1 MALGEVVNRAHLA
14 AVFGVARTTVDAW
27 VAAGCP
33 VVKRPAK
40 RGDAYQFAAPAV
52 HAWPVE
58 RAVHAAAG
66 GEAGAG
72 DTAALT
78 AERARL
84 ARLQGDAQ
92 EMKNAEQRGEL
103 LPRDE
108 VTAAV
113 VAAFTRVRARLLAL
127 PTRAAPLVASKR
139 SLPEIKALLT
149 ELVYEA
155 LRELSETRVV
165 AIASGDEVP

>member
-27 VAAGCP
+27 VAEGCP
-33 VVKRPAK
+33 VLKRPAK
-40 RGDAYQFAAPAV
+40 RGDPYEFDSAAV
-52 HAWPVE
+52 HAWLVE
-58 RAVHAAAG
+58 RAVRAAAG
-66 GEAGAG
+66 GEEGG

-84 ARLQGDAQ
+84 AGAQADMQ
-92 EMKNAEQRGEL
+92 EMKNQEARGQL

-113 VAAFTRVRARLLAL
+113 HAAFGIVRARMLAL
-127 PTRAAPLVASKR
+127 PTRAAPLVAGKR
-139 SLPEIKALLT
+139 MLPEIKALLT
-149 ELVYEA
+149 ELVREA
-155 LRELSETRVV
+155 LQELSETEVV
-165 AIASGDEVP
+165 AIAAGNEAP